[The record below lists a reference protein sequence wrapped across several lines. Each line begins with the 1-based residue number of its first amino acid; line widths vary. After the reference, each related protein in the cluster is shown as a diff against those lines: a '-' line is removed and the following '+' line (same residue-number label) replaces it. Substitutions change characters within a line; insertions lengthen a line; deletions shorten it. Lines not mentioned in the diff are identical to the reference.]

1 MLEKGALTGI
11 SVLDLTRLLP
21 GPFASMTL
29 ADHGAQVISIEDKRF
44 VADDF
49 FITTVNRNKEHISL
63 NLKSPEGKEIFFR
76 LVKTADVVMEGFRP
90 GVVQRLGVDYE
101 TVRQVNPGIIYCSIT
116 GYGQTGAFADRAGH
130 DINYLSHSGVLGL
143 VGGMD
148 STPSIPGV
156 QLADIAG
163 GGMNA
168 VIGILLAL
176 VARNQTGLGQYI
188 DISMTDGT
196 LGLLSLPLFF
206 YQRTRQL
213 PRRSDMMLSHRYACY
228 NVYETADGRYLSVG
242 AVERRF
248 WKNLCDCLDLP
259 EYIDLQYD
267 DDRRMEIIDTLRSI
281 FYQKTLDQWEG
292 ELGNLDICWSRIQ
305 NMDEVLA
312 DPLFKEREMIVD
324 MTDRDGNPLPQL
336 GIPVKLSQT
345 PGTVRTPPVGFGES
359 TAAVLRA
366 IGYSDEDI
374 ADFQNN
380 GVV

>member
-206 YQRTRQL
+206 YHKSFRYL
-213 PRRSDMMLSHRYACY
+213 PGILSHWRTTVSFLLLHSY
-228 NVYETADGRYLSVG
+228 V
-242 AVERRF
+242 
-248 WKNLCDCLDLP
+248 DLP
-259 EYIDLQYD
+259 AFIAL
-267 DDRRMEIIDTLRSI
+267 I
-281 FYQKTLDQWEG
+281 K
-292 ELGNLDICWSRIQ
+292 
-305 NMDEVLA
+305 
-312 DPLFKEREMIVD
+312 
-324 MTDRDGNPLPQL
+324 
-336 GIPVKLSQT
+336 PVAQGVSAGV
-345 PGTVRTPPVGFGES
+345 GTGTH
-359 TAAVLRA
+359 A
-366 IGYSDEDI
+366 
-374 ADFQNN
+374 
-380 GVV
+380 